1 MQMLNRAAQ
10 VRRIRGGVTT
20 RDDEFGLEGK
30 GDKRMGEGRW
40 ECVIGINGGGSGKTL
55 YQGDSRCNI
64 EKNQMRLHM

>member
-30 GDKRMGEGRW
+30 GDKRGRVVGLEGQN
-40 ECVIGINGGGSGKTL
+40 VIGDERWQQFLPMFKPPI
-55 YQGDSRCNI
+55 I
-64 EKNQMRLHM
+64 IH